1 MSATATTPTPA
12 GATASSNRHWGDR
25 IVGLEGL
32 RGLAAMAV
40 LAYHVAHVLTR
51 DVEDETMPLL
61 VFLMHQGLSL
71 FFVLSGFLLFWPFA
85 TRIIEGRELP
95 SLRRYTANRFLRI
108 WPAYVVVFL
117 IVNFGLRM
125 SFLSQGEFG
134 QLPWWKTLVDLTL
147 LHSYLPGTLRTGLEV
162 SWTLTVELTFY
173 LVLPFLAM
181 LGRRVAARTS
191 GWIGALVPV
200 GVMFVAGVAGKIWQH
215 AVGRTSGL
223 SGGDLSWSDNW
234 FSVVSRSLLLHADL
248 FAFGMAAALLYIAVR
263 RGSAT
268 PVAVSAL
275 RGALMV
281 IIGAAFVVAWI
292 GSSPEFQ
299 DTFASIGFTGVLLL
313 MVLPAHVDRLGWIAR
328 FCDWAPI
335 RNLGVIS
342 FSVYLWHMPVIR
354 IMQDI
359 LDPGHGG
366 RALYAW
372 YLVVTVTITLVLAT
386 ATYWLVEKQALR
398 FKPQGK
404 PSRGGGPAGLGATA
418 PGDDVATGSPA
429 EPSEEARGGSRATGA
444 SAGGRP
450 GA

>member
-1 MSATATTPTPA
+1 MSAPASIPTSTSPS
-12 GATASSNRHWGDR
+12 TERHWGDR

-51 DVEDETMPLL
+51 DVEDETLPLL

-95 SLRRYTANRFLRI
+95 SLKRYTANRFLRI
-108 WPAYVVVFL
+108 WPAYVVVLL
-117 IVNFGLRM
+117 IVNFGLQM
-125 SFLSQGEFG
+125 SFLSQNEFG
-134 QLPWWKTLVDLTL
+134 RLPWWKTIVDLTL
-147 LHSYLPGTLRTGLEV
+147 LHSYLPSTLRTGLEV

-181 LGRRVAARTS
+181 LGRRIALRTS

-200 GVMFVAGVAGKIWQH
+200 GVMFVAGVGGKIWQH
-215 AVGRTSGL
+215 TVGETSGL
-223 SGGDLSWSDNW
+223 SGGELSWSDNW

-268 PVAVSAL
+268 PIAISAL
-275 RGALMV
+275 RGTLLV
-281 IIGAAFVVAWI
+281 VIGAAFVVAWI
-292 GSSPEFQ
+292 GSTPEFQ
-299 DTFASIGFTGVLLL
+299 DTFASIGFTGMLLL
-313 MVLPAHVDRLGWIAR
+313 MVLPAHGDRLGWIAR
-328 FCDWAPI
+328 FCDWAPV

-354 IMQDI
+354 IMQDL
-359 LDPGHGG
+359 LDPGQGG
-366 RALYAW
+366 RALYAL
-372 YLVVTVTITLVLAT
+372 YLVVTVAITLLLAT
-386 ATYWLVEKQALR
+386 ATYWAVEKQALR
-398 FKPQGK
+398 LKPSGR
-404 PSRGGGPAGLGATA
+404 PSRGGGASGLGATA
-418 PGDDVATGSPA
+418 PGDEVADGRPVASA
-429 EPSEEARGGSRATGA
+429 DERARG
-444 SAGGRP
+444 
-450 GA
+450 